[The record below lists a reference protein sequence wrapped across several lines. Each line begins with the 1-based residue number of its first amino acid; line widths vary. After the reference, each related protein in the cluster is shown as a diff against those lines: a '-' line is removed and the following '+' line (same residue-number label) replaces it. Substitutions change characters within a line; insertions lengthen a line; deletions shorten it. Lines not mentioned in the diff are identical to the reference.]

1 MKKLLLLLPAMLCAL
16 ALRAAPA
23 EALTCEARCRWYQ
36 ADCLAQV
43 ATCAAATE
51 TCRTAA
57 VSASAQVHLAN
68 GPGQA
73 LTAYQK
79 HRLRPFFGD
88 LVDRV
93 AIHYG
98 ALLAGETFVSGERLS
113 WGFSGQTFGR
123 DIFLTAPLNE
133 GWDGQL
139 VTLAHELFHA
149 WQYERDQASGRDF
162 FRGYCRGWAEA
173 GFSYEGNV
181 YEQQAEGFTVQVAP
195 ALLQPA
201 VQ

>member
-1 MKKLLLLLPAMLCAL
+1 MG
-16 ALRAAPA
+16 
-23 EALTCEARCRWYQ
+23 
-36 ADCLAQV
+36 
-43 ATCAAATE
+43 
-51 TCRTAA
+51 

-73 LTAYQK
+73 LTPT
-79 HRLRPFFGD
+79 RRPAAPLLGD

-162 FRGYCRGWAEA
+162 SAAIAGAGPRPAAPRRQRLRAAGRGLHR
-173 GFSYEGNV
+173 
-181 YEQQAEGFTVQVAP
+181 QVAP
-195 ALLQPA
+195 ALLQAA